1 MIIRYPSK
9 QRSFNRA
16 ALANRYK
23 GIGCGILPDKANPR
37 KKMPHLKIME
47 DYKSFDDV
55 LVDLSVRS
63 AENHG
68 PVHGAAVER
77 YRGGPNEGPKAASP
91 QHILTM
97 CSRFP
102 ARFERA
108 VGNHNSVS
116 YVKAPDSLSLVP
128 AGVCP
133 VISAQSDFE
142 LIVCALDASL
152 VNEVHTEL
160 DRRPESELRLRA
172 DFEDPA
178 TQQLMKLLFTDVA
191 EGDPAGRLYTDHLIH
206 ALAYRFLVIGRE
218 ADPQSTARQV
228 SPLPKH
234 ILRRVIELMHN
245 LDTELSLQVLAKE
258 SGYSRVHF
266 VRMFRAA
273 TGYTP
278 HNYLLK
284 LRLDRVRELLATPT
298 LSLTD
303 IALECGFS
311 SHSHL
316 SRVFRQV
323 LGSTPSEY
331 RRRL

>member
-1 MIIRYPSK
+1 
-9 QRSFNRA
+9 
-16 ALANRYK
+16 
-23 GIGCGILPDKANPR
+23 
-37 KKMPHLKIME
+37 MP
-47 DYKSFDDV
+47 
-55 LVDLSVRS
+55 DLSLRS

-68 PVHGAAVER
+68 PVQGAATER
-77 YRGGPNEGPKAASP
+77 YRGGPNEDLNATSP
-91 QHILTM
+91 QHILIM
-97 CSRFP
+97 GSRFP

-108 VGNHNSVS
+108 VGHHNSVS
-116 YVKAPDSLSLVP
+116 YVRAPGALTLVP
-128 AGVCP
+128 AGVDP
-133 VISAQSDFE
+133 GISARSDFE
-142 LIVCALDASL
+142 LIACALDVSL
-152 VNEVHTEL
+152 VNAVQAEL
-160 DRRPESELRLRA
+160 DRRPEGELRLRTN
-172 DFEDPA
+172 FEDPA
-178 TQQLMKLLFTDVA
+178 TQQLMKLLFADSA
-191 EGDPAGRLYTDHLIH
+191 DGYPARKLYADHLIH
-206 ALAYRFLVIGRE
+206 ALVYRFLVIGRE
-218 ADPQSTARQV
+218 GDSQSIVKQV

-234 ILRRVIELMHN
+234 ILRRVIERMRN

-284 LRLDRVRELLATPT
+284 LRVDRVRELLASPT

-323 LGSTPSEY
+323 LGATPSEY
-331 RRRL
+331 RRSL